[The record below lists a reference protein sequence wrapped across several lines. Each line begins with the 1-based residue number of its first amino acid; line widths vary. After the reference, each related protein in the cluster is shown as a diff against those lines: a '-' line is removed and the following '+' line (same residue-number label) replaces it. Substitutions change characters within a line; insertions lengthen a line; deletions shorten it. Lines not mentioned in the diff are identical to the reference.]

1 MRLLTE
7 RDRDKFATGKIH
19 LSPGGKE
26 KAYEQKFYLYMNL
39 TKPSETLDIYY
50 SKVSADGKSIRP
62 SYLIQ
67 EMQRLFSGLEI
78 EDEEKQAFSAQE
90 WTPKLGMQKV
100 IRGFQDGNAMDSGM
114 AGIIFLVQE
123 TATVAVSCRRT
134 YEIRILYPAGRWTDK
149 RGG

>member
-1 MRLLTE
+1 
-7 RDRDKFATGKIH
+7 
-19 LSPGGKE
+19 
-26 KAYEQKFYLYMNL
+26 MNL

-50 SKVSADGKSIRP
+50 SKVSVDGKSIRP

-100 IRGFQDGNAMDSGM
+100 IRGFQDGNAMDQEWQELYLSLIHIY
-114 AGIIFLVQE
+114 AGAVWGAARFMLSDQEKFAIFLG
-123 TATVAVSCRRT
+123 T
-134 YEIRILYPAGRWTDK
+134 YLLIGYGLSLIHISKGC
-149 RGG
+149 